1 MYNPENRV
9 AVPGGKSILGKIA
22 INNLETAPSIDEFNK
37 IEADA
42 NNILQTAKDMLIKMG
57 TDDGRF
63 DENIRSGI
71 SPTRLDDALTV
82 IKKAMND
89 NTIDTSNITD
99 DMFRGFEATAIKRVN
114 IDRYA
119 TEVMAKTGLPTTGS
133 INLALAAVR
142 LADFQ
147 TSTNANDLA
156 FSNYVWSI
164 LGEPEQLAISSK
176 KVDGSSIYDDRR
188 VKDLLASISDIF
200 HNPDNKNGMK
210 IDKKLVNGLVD

>member
-1 MYNPENRV
+1 MAQISIRVDENVKNHPLKEQAEMAKNYRNI
-9 AVPGGKSILGKIA
+9 GLGIMG
-22 INNLETAPSIDEFNK
+22 LH
-37 IEADA
+37 
-42 NNILQTAKDMLIKMG
+42 DMLIKMG
-57 TDDGRF
+57 TDDGKF

-147 TSTNANDLA
+147 ASTNANDLA
-156 FSNYVWSI
+156 FNNYI
-164 LGEPEQLAISSK
+164 
-176 KVDGSSIYDDRR
+176 
-188 VKDLLASISDIF
+188 
-200 HNPDNKNGMK
+200 
-210 IDKKLVNGLVD
+210 